1 MLVLDASGSMTT
13 TDAPGPR
20 IAAAQRAASTLV
32 DALPANTQLGLV
44 TYGTGTGS
52 TDAEKAAGCQD
63 VSTLINLGMMD
74 RGQAHQR
81 IDSLR
86 PSGYTPISLALQ
98 RAAALLP
105 ADGKQAVVLVSDGE
119 DTCGTPPCDVAK
131 QLRVKHPGLAI
142 STVGFKTEGS
152 ASDQLRC
159 VAAAT
164 DGLFVTAANANQLA
178 ARLLA
183 TQDIDKARATL
194 TSTGFAGVELGKAIV
209 DIKSAHADF
218 PDVAAQG
225 STQVVWR
232 NCDFGFVD
240 GVLTSIAPAD
250 GGRTVDGVGPG
261 MPASKATALYGTPV
275 TATDNKDGTSTAVYA
290 ADQSA
295 GTAYRMLLAGTA
307 ETGTIK
313 TIVLCRCLPRKPPPV
328 TTPAA
333 PSRAVATA
341 DSFGPVRLGMTLA
354 QAQAAVGS
362 TATAGLG
369 TSPHCKTVTYNVN
382 GAQASATGA
391 RQRSRGH
398 PDHHTVGDEDG
409 PRCRRWLDDHT
420 GHCCL
425 LARSRGQAG
434 LDPGGGGH
442 LCDDGRSQP
451 GGVRESGRLDR
462 IRDQGEH
469 GGAAGR
475 GRHPR
480 V

>member
-1 MLVLDASGSMTT
+1 MTT

-98 RAAALLP
+98 RVAALLP

-119 DTCGTPPCDVAK
+119 DTCGTPPA
-131 QLRVKHPGLAI
+131 Q
-142 STVGFKTEGS
+142 
-152 ASDQLRC
+152 
-159 VAAAT
+159 
-164 DGLFVTAANANQLA
+164 
-178 ARLLA
+178 
-183 TQDIDKARATL
+183 
-194 TSTGFAGVELGKAIV
+194 
-209 DIKSAHADF
+209 ADF

-250 GGRTVDGVGPG
+250 GGRTVDGVGPAC
-261 MPASKATALYGTPV
+261 PPVRPRRCGTPV

-295 GTAYRMLLAGTA
+295 
-307 ETGTIK
+307 
-313 TIVLCRCLPRKPPPV
+313 
-328 TTPAA
+328 
-333 PSRAVATA
+333 
-341 DSFGPVRLGMTLA
+341 
-354 QAQAAVGS
+354 
-362 TATAGLG
+362 
-369 TSPHCKTVTYNVN
+369 
-382 GAQASATGA
+382 ASATVHDKEAAVIQITTPSGTKTDRGVGDGLTTTQVIAAYSRDHAVKQDSTQAGA
-391 RQRSRGH
+391 AIYVTTGDPSRVGFGN
-398 PDHHTVGDEDG
+398 PGGLIGFAIKGNTVGPPVVG
-409 PRCRRWLDDHT
+409 
-420 GHCCL
+420 GI
-425 LARSRGQAG
+425 
-434 LDPGGGGH
+434 PGFEY
-442 LCDDGRSQP
+442 C
-451 GGVRESGRLDR
+451 SG
-462 IRDQGEH
+462 
-469 GGAAGR
+469 
-475 GRHPR
+475 
-480 V
+480 